1 VFSKVEYGEAM
12 GDAYHKDAQAPSIRP
27 MVSKQEM
34 LRERPDLAQDY
45 EALDDTFSV
54 RVTRSFWDRID
65 VSDPKDPLAMQVFP
79 DPRELEEREGALLD
93 PVGECQRVPI
103 PWVVHKHPDRVLL
116 LMTKRCHLYCRFCF
130 RRTHDPSEGLD
141 PTAEEWETALQYAL
155 TSGATEVILS
165 GGDPLAVNDHRL
177 EDTLL
182 RLDAAG
188 LTVRVH
194 TRAPVTYPKRVTEKL
209 LQMFQQV
216 RSLWVIVHCNHEREL
231 SADVDAAIGRLTE
244 AGIPVLCQSVLLAGV
259 NDDAD
264 TLVALFEA
272 LVRRKVFP
280 YYLHHTDRVVGSH
293 HFWVDADEG
302 LRLYEQVRRRVS
314 GLALPRYVIDMPD
327 GTGKVDVSSTVG

>member
-1 VFSKVEYGEAM
+1 MQYGEPM
-12 GDAYHKDAQAPSIRP
+12 GDAYHKDVQAPSIRP
-27 MVSKQEM
+27 MVSKREM
-34 LRERPDLAQDY
+34 LRERPDLTQAF
-45 EALDDTFSV
+45 EELDDVFAV
-54 RVTRSFWDRID
+54 RVTRTFWDRM
-65 VSDPKDPLAMQVFP
+65 DPADPNDPLARQVLP
-79 DPRELEEREGALLD
+79 DPRELEEQEGALMD
-93 PVGECQRVPI
+93 PVGECRRVPI

-141 PTAEEWETALQYAL
+141 PTPEEWETAMQYAL
-155 TSGATEVILS
+155 NAGASEVILS
-165 GGDPLAVNDHRL
+165 GGDPLAVNDRRL

-182 RLDAAG
+182 RLNEAG
-188 LTVRVH
+188 LTIRVH
-194 TRAPVTYPKRVTEKL
+194 TRAPVTYPKRITERL
-209 LQMFQQV
+209 LAMFQRV

-231 SADVDAAIGRLTE
+231 SADVDDALSRLNA

-259 NDDAD
+259 NDDED

-302 LRLYEQVRRRVS
+302 LRLYERVRRRVS

-327 GTGKVDVSSTVG
+327 GTGKVDVSSAHG